1 MAYHRPVVENETQA
15 TILRLLCRTGEPA
28 TRQRLGD
35 ELQLGR
41 NTLGYELRRLVALG
55 LVEEGDAAPSNGG
68 RPSRRVQVPRS
79 AGLIAAIDI
88 GGTSIDVGL
97 TSLTSEV
104 ISTSSISTPLVE
116 GPEVV
121 LPQAFGM
128 IAELLERDGLDA
140 RAIRG
145 VGVGVPGPVWEAR
158 GDTYAPPVPDG
169 WSGFPIRT
177 VISEH
182 FGAPTFVDNDANVM
196 ALGEHLRG
204 AARGIDDFVLVKIGM
219 GIGAGIVSEGRLVR
233 GAAGG
238 AGELGHVVVAPDSDV
253 VCTCGNVG
261 CLQAFVG
268 GPGIARAAEAA
279 ASSGA
284 SPELAAIRERKGSLD
299 AADVAAALAQADS
312 GALAIVREAG
322 RTFGSALATTV
333 SLLNPA
339 LVVLAGGVTGLGDAF
354 LAEIRTTV
362 YRQSLPLATRNLP
375 IVRTKLGTQVGVV
388 GASVAAAQGALD
400 PTTFDLPSA

>member
-1 MAYHRPVVENETQA
+1 MVENETQA
-15 TILRLLCRTGEPA
+15 TILRLLCRTGEPL
-28 TRQRLGD
+28 TRQRMAD
-35 ELQLGR
+35 ELRLGR
-41 NTLGYELRRLVALG
+41 NTLGYELRRLLALG

-68 RPSRRVQVPRS
+68 RPSRHVQVPRS

-104 ISTSSISTPLVE
+104 ISTSSVSTPLVE
-116 GPEVV
+116 GPDVV
-121 LPQAFGM
+121 LPQAFRM

-140 RAIRG
+140 RVIRA

-169 WSGFPIRT
+169 WNGFPIRRL
-177 VISEH
+177 ISEH
-182 FGAPTFVDNDANVM
+182 FDAPTFVDNDANVM
-196 ALGEHLRG
+196 ALGEQLRG
-204 AARGIDDFVLVKIGM
+204 AARGVGDFVLVKIGM

-233 GAAGG
+233 GSAGG

-299 AADVAAALAQADS
+299 AADVTAALAQAD
-312 GALAIVREAG
+312 GAALAIVRDAG
-322 RTFGSALATTV
+322 RTFGSALAAMV

-339 LVVLAGGVTGLGDAF
+339 LVVLAGGITGLGDAF

-375 IVRTKLGTQVGVV
+375 IVRTALGAQVGVV
-388 GASVAAAQGALD
+388 GASVAAAQAAF
-400 PTTFDLPSA
+400 PRAT

>member
-1 MAYHRPVVENETQA
+1 MVENETQA
-15 TILRLLCRTGEPA
+15 TILRLLCRTGEPL
-28 TRQRLGD
+28 TRQRMAD
-35 ELQLGR
+35 ELRLGR
-41 NTLGYELRRLVALG
+41 NTLGYELRRLLALG

-68 RPSRRVQVPRS
+68 RPSRHVRVPRS

-104 ISTSSISTPLVE
+104 ISTSSVSTPLVE
-116 GPEVV
+116 GPDVV
-121 LPQAFGM
+121 LPQAFRM
-128 IAELLERDGLDA
+128 IAELLERDGLDPRVI
-140 RAIRG
+140 RA

-169 WSGFPIRT
+169 WSGFPIRR
-177 VISEH
+177 VISGH
-182 FGAPTFVDNDANVM
+182 FDAPTFVDNDANVM
-196 ALGEHLRG
+196 ALGEQLRG
-204 AARGIDDFVLVKIGM
+204 AARGVSDFVLVKIGM

-261 CLQAFVG
+261 CLQAFAG

-299 AADVAAALAQADS
+299 AADVTAALAQAD
-312 GALAIVREAG
+312 GAALAIVRDAG
-322 RTFGSALATTV
+322 RTFGSALAAMV

-375 IVRTKLGTQVGVV
+375 IVRTALGAQVGVV
-388 GASVAAAQGALD
+388 GASVAAAQAAL
-400 PTTFDLPSA
+400 PRGT